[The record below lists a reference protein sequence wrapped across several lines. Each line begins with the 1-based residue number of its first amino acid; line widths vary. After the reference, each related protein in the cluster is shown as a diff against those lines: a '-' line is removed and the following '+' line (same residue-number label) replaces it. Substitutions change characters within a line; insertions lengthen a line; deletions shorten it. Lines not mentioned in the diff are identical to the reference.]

1 MSYNIH
7 GLPWPIARGR
17 PQALRRIGGRLA
29 QMREQGQ
36 QPHIVLLQ
44 EAFSADAKS
53 IAKAAEY
60 PFVAAGPGRHDRSDM
75 TADGAQKKFAFGNNK
90 LKGESDGKLEDSG
103 LLVLSDYPILDVER
117 VPYARFACAGYDCL
131 ANKGLVMVRVRIPG
145 ASQPLTV
152 IDTHMN
158 SRGASGV
165 SDRRADAAFGWQAKQ
180 LRSFVTDKVKA
191 SDPAIVAGDFNIGKT
206 AYRQSMIIGGGGI
219 LPGSQDALRASLS
232 ANPSSADHLATSAI
246 VNHGKDWMFA
256 RSGALTKLRLESV
269 AVPFG
274 HEPDGKALSDHFGYV
289 AYYQIGDIG
298 AHDV

>member
-17 PQALRRIGGRLA
+17 PQALRRIGERLA

-53 IAKAAEY
+53 IAREAEY
-60 PFVAAGPGRHDRSDM
+60 PFAATGPGRRDRSDM
-75 TADGAQKKFAFGNNK
+75 TADEAQKSFTLGDNK

-103 LLVLSDYPILDVER
+103 LLVLSDYPIFDVER

-131 ANKGLVMVRVRIPG
+131 ANKGLVMVRVKIPG
-145 ASQPLTV
+145 ASQPLTI

-165 SDRRADAAFGWQAKQ
+165 ADGRADAAYGWQAEQ

-191 SDPAIVAGDFNIGKT
+191 SDPAIVAGDFNIGN
-206 AYRQSMIIGGGGI
+206 APYRRSMIIGCGGI
-219 LPGSQDALRASLS
+219 LPGSEDALRAALS
-232 ANPSSADHLATSAI
+232 ANPSSPDHLAASAI

-256 RSGALTKLRLESV
+256 RSGASTKLTLQGV

-274 HEPDGKALSDHFGYV
+274 HEPDGKSLSDHFGYV
-289 AYYQIGDIG
+289 AHYRIADIG
-298 AHDV
+298 SPDV